1 MFKNYVVYSYFKY
14 SSPQKIVLNRCELT
28 QQPCM
33 DKLNL
38 ILDNEGP
45 PRFSVYRWYGEFY
58 RGCSSLQGQFR
69 EGRPKLVVV
78 LETIVTVR

>member
-1 MFKNYVVYSYFKY
+1 
-14 SSPQKIVLNRCELT
+14 
-28 QQPCM
+28 M